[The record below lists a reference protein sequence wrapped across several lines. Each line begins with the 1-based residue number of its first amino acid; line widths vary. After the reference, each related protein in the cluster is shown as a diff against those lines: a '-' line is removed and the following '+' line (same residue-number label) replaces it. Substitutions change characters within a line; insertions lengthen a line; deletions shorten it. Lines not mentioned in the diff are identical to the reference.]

1 MSRKDKREQ
10 AAYHDSRRWLKR
22 HSPRRSDP
30 LFGLRE
36 RSQWA
41 DNVKKTVYQYPKWAK
56 RQREDMAAGGVGVGR
71 RGRSAEE
78 VVMRSS
84 SGPVAAV
91 EAALERFDRSE
102 QNRLKGILWGGQ
114 ERQKADRALLGLFY
128 RYVAVYMGYGRP
140 RYDRQSS

>member
-22 HSPRRSDP
+22 HAPRRSDP

-36 RSQWA
+36 RSQWM
-41 DNVKKTVYQYPKWAK
+41 DTVEKTVYQYPKWAAQ
-56 RQREDMAAGGVGVGR
+56 QRADMAAGGICSGR
-71 RGRSAEE
+71 RGQSAEN

-91 EAALERFDRSE
+91 EAALGHFDHNE

-114 ERQKADRALLGLFY
+114 ERKKADRALLGLFY